1 MIIFCCCGSR
11 CSNPSRHPNYTTTT
25 TTHTIRCHV
34 LCWLLPQYNFNG
46 ENITIL
52 ALIKKIDISEKNPLA
67 PISSHSFHLV
77 WHLLFD
83 DFIYPRI
90 KCTFAAAH
98 NLWWSVL
105 GEWIWCDL
113 VFTTTKLVTGCWLTG
128 LGLQAWHVG
137 DPCNYIWGDQTYIS
151 KSPQHFTLILSILF
165 ALICCHNTTGLMLY
179 WGRKYLG
186 N

>member
-1 MIIFCCCGSR
+1 MKAAAWHWLLPRWGRGPFLPYYARWHRPCSSLGSDFNILMIIFCCCGSR

-25 TTHTIRCHV
+25 TYTIRCHV

-83 DFIYPRI
+83 EFIYPRI

-113 VFTTTKLVTGCWLTG
+113 VSL
-128 LGLQAWHVG
+128 LQ
-137 DPCNYIWGDQTYIS
+137 QS
-151 KSPQHFTLILSILF
+151 
-165 ALICCHNTTGLMLY
+165 
-179 WGRKYLG
+179 
-186 N
+186 